1 MGCLKNILLLTALF
15 VFSPFLSIEA
25 RGGIHVSRESEYLSR
40 WAKYN
45 QTDQYDSVIV
55 AARPV
60 LDSALLR
67 GDSSTALMLSV
78 MTAQAYMFTEREDS
92 ARYWIHMA
100 EQECTQVYMAEQ
112 ECTQVYAARN
122 LESETQY
129 RIVAAARY
137 ADGNVSAVC
146 EKVFTTE
153 ESQTI
158 VPTLVLRDVE
168 AASTSIKI
176 TLVPDKAE

>member
-1 MGCLKNILLLTALF
+1 MSLRRVILSATVLLA
-15 VFSPFLSIEA
+15 FLSLSVSA
-25 RGGIHVSRESEYLSR
+25 RSNADMSDDLDYMSR
-40 WAKYN
+40 WSKYS
-45 QTDQYDSVIV
+45 QTGQYDSVII

-60 LDSALLR
+60 LDSALR
-67 GDSSTALMLSV
+67 SGDSGMALALSV
-78 MTAQAYMFTEREDS
+78 MTAQAYMFTESEDS
-92 ARYWIHMA
+92 AQYWI
-100 EQECTQVYMAEQ
+100 QMAEQ